1 MVQMKQSV
9 DSVHD
14 LRGTDFKI
22 NSKLSFLQN
31 AISDLFV
38 LLNLT
43 MANNDDF
50 LMGESHCS
58 KGAKYLN
65 EVINKYHSPYAFK
78 VVCFN

>member
-1 MVQMKQSV
+1 MVQGEQSV

-14 LRGTDFKI
+14 LNDLRATDFKI

-31 AISDLFV
+31 VISDLFV

-58 KGAKYLN
+58 KGVKYLVELWEYLN
-65 EVINKYHSPYAFK
+65 EVIKKYH
-78 VVCFN
+78 

>member
-1 MVQMKQSV
+1 MVLGEQSV

-31 AISDLFV
+31 IINDLIV

-50 LMGESHCS
+50 LVEESHCS
-58 KGAKYLN
+58 KGVKYLVELWEYLN
-65 EVINKYHSPYAFK
+65 EVIKKYH
-78 VVCFN
+78 